1 MAEWP
6 ATVGDLVLVIE
17 GVGAHSGLPAL
28 VVDTDTAGWLCVQWD
43 EGKALWFPPAKLQV
57 ISRGCVKREEK

>member
-1 MAEWP
+1 MAELP

-17 GVGAHSGLPAL
+17 GVGAHRGLPAL
-28 VVDTDTAGWLCVQWD
+28 VVDIDRVGWLCVQWD
-43 EGKALWFPPAKLQV
+43 DAEVLWFPPAKLQV